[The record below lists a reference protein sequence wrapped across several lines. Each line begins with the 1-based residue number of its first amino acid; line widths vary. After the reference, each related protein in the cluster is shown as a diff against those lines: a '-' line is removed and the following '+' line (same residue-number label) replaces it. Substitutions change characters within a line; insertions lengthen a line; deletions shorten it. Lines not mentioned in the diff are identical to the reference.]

1 MRILKE
7 TSKSSE
13 MIHRNLPKNEQL
25 NPKNNP
31 TLNNPF
37 LPILKTKLSPIFS
50 SPLENK
56 QQNMKLGHENGAKKD
71 KDTKNILK
79 ETDTLQNK
87 IYDLTVKQKIYNDK
101 LVQCLSKSNNKI
113 Y

>member
-1 MRILKE
+1 MIQNFKE

-13 MIHRNLPKNEQL
+13 MIHINLPKNEKL

-31 TLNNPF
+31 TLNHPF
-37 LPILKTKLSPIFS
+37 LPMLKAQLSPIFS

-56 QQNMKLGHENGAKKD
+56 QQNMKLGNENGAKKD
-71 KDTKNILK
+71 KDTKNIFKEK
-79 ETDTLQNK
+79 ETLQK
-87 IYDLTVKQKIYNDK
+87 KFSDLTVKQKIYNDK
-101 LVQCLSKSNNKI
+101 LVQCLSNNKI